1 MSEIVVGKLKEMLVL
16 ETDIDNL
23 SAIVVYPKGTV
34 VEVSSEDTYPSY
46 SKDEDFTNAAQ
57 YLKKIQDDED
67 RIDSYTIADID
78 SEINDHMKH
87 ISILLAELIIRK
99 ATLGADVDIPRTSYS
114 IKSGDIDISAKILRL
129 PNPESPIDN

>member
-67 RIDSYTIADID
+67 RIDSYTIAEID
-78 SEINDHMKH
+78 SKINDHMKH